1 MSNYPPFSGVTRGP
15 SAGSGIPVVVTTVF
29 LATPAGTPYAV
40 TATDVFVGMDAT
52 GGNGVVNLP
61 VAANGREVTVKN
73 TALAA
78 VVNTVAATP
87 NGAETID
94 GVAGALLLT
103 GTQSV
108 TLVGRAG
115 VGWYVK

>member
-1 MSNYPPFSGVTRGP
+1 VSKLPPYSGVTPGP
-15 SAGSGIPVVVTTVF
+15 SAGAGIPVVVTTVF
-29 LATPAGTPYAV
+29 LVTPAGTPYTV
-40 TATDVFVGMDAT
+40 LVTDVFVGMDAT
-52 GGNGVVNLP
+52 AGNGVVLLP
-61 VAANGREVTVKN
+61 VAASGREITVKA

-94 GVAGALLLT
+94 GVAAAFLLT

-108 TLVGRAG
+108 TLVGRTG
-115 VGWYVK
+115 VGWFTV